1 LTQPQE
7 DNDAVIQT
15 ASDDRPRLG
24 LRERKKA
31 RTRAQL
37 QEHALRLFREQGYEQ
52 TTVEQIAEAAEVSP
66 TTVYRYFATKAE
78 LVLYDDLDERMI
90 SAFMRQPSDLSP
102 IEALRRSVR
111 SGFAGLAGN
120 ELELQRERERLLRTE
135 PELRGAM
142 LEEFVRTLHE
152 IAGLLATRAHR
163 PPDDETVVA
172 VAGAVIGVAIAA
184 WFASADEALPA
195 QFIDRLDMGLAALE
209 VGFRL

>member
-1 LTQPQE
+1 VI
-7 DNDAVIQT
+7 DA
-15 ASDDRPRLG
+15 ASDRPRLG

-37 QEHALRLFREQGYEQ
+37 QDHALRLFRDQGYEQ

-66 TTVYRYFATKAE
+66 TTVYRYFPTKAD

-90 SAFMRQPSDLSP
+90 EAFKTQPSGLSA

-111 SGFAGLAGN
+111 TGFAGIGGD
-120 ELELQRERERLLRTE
+120 ELVIQRERERLLRTE

-152 IAGLLATRAHR
+152 IAGLLAARTHR

-184 WFASADEALPA
+184 WFASGEEPLPDR
-195 QFIDRLDMGLAALE
+195 FLDRLDSGLAALE
-209 VGFRL
+209 SGFPL